1 MARIRVDV
9 LIDTRGR
16 VRSVSQRGLN
26 TMRRRR
32 TSGTTTVM
40 RDATPRACGS
50 APASSRRQWY
60 SNTSSGIATAET
72 YTTCTAGFAAAAQRP
87 ICRVCSV
94 TNCRAPRR
102 RCSSIDSDGMWI
114 STRACAR
121 MLVRNA
127 IRASELR
134 ETQAPTCED
143 IAFALLNG
151 SKAAAGIACNCSESS
166 SHTRELRRRVRVSLR
181 RTATRA
187 IDERQVACILIDC
200 LRARRARATARRV
213 RKRRAAA

>member
-1 MARIRVDV
+1 
-9 LIDTRGR
+9 
-16 VRSVSQRGLN
+16 
-26 TMRRRR
+26 
-32 TSGTTTVM
+32 
-40 RDATPRACGS
+40 
-50 APASSRRQWY
+50 
-60 SNTSSGIATAET
+60 
-72 YTTCTAGFAAAAQRP
+72 
-87 ICRVCSV
+87 
-94 TNCRAPRR
+94 
-102 RCSSIDSDGMWI
+102 
-114 STRACAR
+114 

-213 RKRRAAA
+213 RKRRATA